1 MRQVNTC
8 TMEQL
13 RTAFDSLSQWWF
25 DLHFTR
31 HQKIALGIIA
41 GFVLIISLF
50 MVFRGNTQIN
60 AAPEIVPIT
69 ISEPEIFVDVTGAV
83 NNPGVYS
90 LTGRSRVID
99 AIKAAGDSAPGAD
112 LSTINL
118 ARVLNDGEQIY
129 VDATVVNSSGQR
141 VSKKVASG
149 PININRATLRQ
160 LDSLDG
166 IGPVIAGRIIEYRKK
181 NGSFLTI
188 DDLQKVSGIGAAKF
202 AQIKSKVRI

>member
-1 MRQVNTC
+1 MD
-8 TMEQL
+8 QL
-13 RTAFDSLSQWWF
+13 RNAFESITQWWF
-25 DLHFTR
+25 DLHFSR
-31 HQKIALGIIA
+31 NQKIALSIIA
-41 GFVLIISLF
+41 AIVLALSVLIVL
-50 MVFRGNTQIN
+50 RGNTQIN
-60 AAPEIVPIT
+60 AAPEIIPIT
-69 ISEPEIFVDVTGAV
+69 IAEPEIFVDVTGAV
-83 NNPGVYS
+83 NNPGVYT

-118 ARVLNDGEQIY
+118 ARVLNDDEQIY
-129 VDATVVNSSGQR
+129 VDSTVVNSSGQR
-141 VSKKVASG
+141 VSKKVSSG

-160 LDSLDG
+160 LDALDG

>member
-1 MRQVNTC
+1 MD
-8 TMEQL
+8 QL
-13 RTAFDSLSQWWF
+13 RNAFESITQWWF
-25 DLHFTR
+25 DLHFSR
-31 HQKIALGIIA
+31 NQKIALSIIA
-41 GFVLIISLF
+41 AIVLSLSVLIVL
-50 MVFRGNTQIN
+50 RGNTQIN
-60 AAPEIVPIT
+60 AAPEIIPIT
-69 ISEPEIFVDVTGAV
+69 IAEPEIFVDVTGAV
-83 NNPGVYS
+83 NNPGVYT

-118 ARVLNDGEQIY
+118 ARMLNDGEQIY
-129 VDATVVNSSGQR
+129 VDSTVVNSSGQR
-141 VSKKVASG
+141 VSKKVSSG

-160 LDSLDG
+160 LDALDG

>member
-1 MRQVNTC
+1 MD
-8 TMEQL
+8 QL
-13 RTAFDSLSQWWF
+13 RNAFESVTQWWF
-25 DLHFTR
+25 DLHFSR
-31 HQKIALGIIA
+31 NQKIALSIIA
-41 GFVLIISLF
+41 SVVLALSVLIVL
-50 MVFRGNTQIN
+50 RGNTQIN
-60 AAPEIVPIT
+60 AAPEIIPIT
-69 ISEPEIFVDVTGAV
+69 IAEPEIFVDVTGAV
-83 NNPGVYS
+83 NNPGVYT

-129 VDATVVNSSGQR
+129 VDSTIVNSSGQR
-141 VSKKVASG
+141 VSKKVPSG

-160 LDSLDG
+160 LDALDG

-181 NGSFLTI
+181 NGSFLTV

>member
-1 MRQVNTC
+1 MD
-8 TMEQL
+8 QL
-13 RTAFDSLSQWWF
+13 RDAFESITQWWF
-25 DLHFTR
+25 NLHFSR
-31 HQKIALGIIA
+31 NQKIALSIIA
-41 GFVLIISLF
+41 AIVLALSVLT
-50 MVFRGNTQIN
+50 VVRGNTQIN
-60 AAPEIVPIT
+60 AAPEIIPIT
-69 ISEPEIFVDVTGAV
+69 IAEPEIFVDVTGAV

-129 VDATVVNSSGQR
+129 VDSTVVNSFGQR
-141 VSKKVASG
+141 VSKKVSSG

-160 LDSLDG
+160 LDALDG

-202 AQIKSKVRI
+202 AQIKAKVRI

>member
-1 MRQVNTC
+1 MD
-8 TMEQL
+8 QL
-13 RTAFDSLSQWWF
+13 RDAFESITQWWF
-25 DLHFTR
+25 DLHFSR
-31 HQKIALGIIA
+31 NQKIALSIIA
-41 GFVLIISLF
+41 SVVLALSVLIVL
-50 MVFRGNTQIN
+50 RGNTQIN
-60 AAPEIVPIT
+60 AAPEIIPIT
-69 ISEPEIFVDVTGAV
+69 IAEPEIFVDVTGAV
-83 NNPGVYS
+83 NNPGVYT

-129 VDATVVNSSGQR
+129 VDSTVVNSSGQR
-141 VSKKVASG
+141 VSKKVPSG

-160 LDSLDG
+160 LDALDG

>member
-1 MRQVNTC
+1 
-8 TMEQL
+8 MEQL

-31 HQKIALGIIA
+31 QQKIALGIIA
-41 GFVLIISLF
+41 SFALIISLF
-50 MVFRGNTQIN
+50 MVLRGNIQTN
-60 AAPEIVPIT
+60 VAPEIVPIT

-129 VDATVVNSSGQR
+129 VDSTVVNSSGQR
-141 VSKKVASG
+141 VSKKVATG

-166 IGPVIAGRIIEYRKK
+166 IGPVIAGRIIDYRKK

>member
-1 MRQVNTC
+1 MRQVHTC
-8 TMEQL
+8 SMDQL
-13 RTAFDSLSQWWF
+13 RDAFESLAQWWF
-25 DLHFTR
+25 DLHFSR
-31 HQKIALGIIA
+31 NQKIALSIIA
-41 GFVLIISLF
+41 AIVLALSVLIVL
-50 MVFRGNTQIN
+50 RGNTQIA

-69 ISEPEIFVDVTGAV
+69 IAEPEIFVDVTGAV
-83 NNPGVYS
+83 NNPGVYT

-129 VDATVVNSSGQR
+129 VDSTVINSSGQR
-141 VSKKVASG
+141 VSKKVSSG

-160 LDSLDG
+160 LDALDG
-166 IGPVIAGRIIEYRKK
+166 IGPVIAGRIIDYRKK
-181 NGSFLTI
+181 NGSFLTV